1 MIKKLVEAN
10 SGIID
15 QQEMEVMKG
24 TLHACEAALEEA
36 QRVESP
42 LLSRK
47 RHLQQTKILN
57 WQMHLNNLKKIE
69 EKVNDL
75 RVAERIRQ
83 QVEH

>member
-1 MIKKLVEAN
+1 
-10 SGIID
+10 
-15 QQEMEVMKG
+15 MKG